1 MRQSKRPF
9 SQVLTNK
16 GLAVNAKFGVP
27 VIRFFFMRGD
37 GGASM
42 NVKFAP
48 VGESDLRSIL
58 RLDILH
64 SIKDPSHELSNS
76 QNYVSEW
83 VNTFGDNFRITVQ
96 FVVPIA
102 LPPNRKEGHCRAT
115 LDRVIERFLKISDG
129 YTERDVRGGWTDGNF
144 LFVEKS
150 IMIEVSVRLDLWAE
164 IPPIMRQ
171 VIDDIQRDLRQKCVF
186 VTIDNIPF
194 GEPIDLLQAD
204 WSKYPSFEEFGEVD
218 PDCLERRTEGEN
230 VGDREITP
238 LDLTTLKIENQVVK
252 SNSISSNVAGGNV
265 YNYNFSSGHNLSD
278 IQQLIASLEL
288 NVEKQDDPV
297 SLQEAKK
304 YKEELEQ
311 KNVDIDPFQELR
323 FAYKLVKSGDYDQA
337 EGIYKKLLRT
347 FVIDGNQYGI
357 AQVNYANGFLEMY
370 KGYHKKA
377 AEFHNK
383 AHEIFIKEGYEVSAN
398 AVEHQL
404 GNCMYYN
411 YDDVNA
417 LAVFKQHQEFKLEMG
432 QPTDVF
438 TAQFMIGVY
447 SVIRGNYVKGRRQL
461 NGCLKVFQAQDSEW
475 HITMQHLTK
484 KNIAWIEYFKGNIE
498 ACIDVFEKMVN
509 IPSISPRFK
518 SCIHA
523 GLGRIYIEIGE
534 YEKAEHNH
542 RECVKIRLLQGARLG
557 DWYEIHQFTDPNANW
572 NYPPEDLSEDRYD
585 MMWPK

>member
-1 MRQSKRPF
+1 MS
-9 SQVLTNK
+9 
-16 GLAVNAKFGVP
+16 
-27 VIRFFFMRGD
+27 
-37 GGASM
+37 
-42 NVKFAP
+42 VKFAP

-58 RLDILH
+58 RLDILD

-83 VNTFGDNFRITVQ
+83 VNTFGDNFRVTVQ
-96 FVVPIA
+96 FIVPIA

-194 GEPIDLLQAD
+194 GDPIDLLQTD

-238 LDLTTLKIENQVVK
+238 LDLTTLKIQNQVVK
-252 SNSISSNVAGGNV
+252 SNSVSSNVAGGNV

-288 NVEKQDDPV
+288 NVERQDDGK

-304 YKEELEQ
+304 YKKRLEEKE
-311 KNVDIDPFQELR
+311 VEIDPFQELN
-323 FAYKLVKSGDYDQA
+323 FAIKLIRSGEYDQA
-337 EGIYKKLLRT
+337 EGTFRKLMRT
-347 FVIDGNQYGI
+347 FAIEGNQLGI
-357 AQVNYANGFLEMY
+357 ARVNYANGFLEMY

-377 AEFHNK
+377 AEFHHK
-383 AHEIFIKEGYEVSAN
+383 AYEIFIKEGYEGWANSAQ
-398 AVEHQL
+398 HQL

-411 YDDVNA
+411 YDDENA
-417 LAVFKQHQEFKLEMG
+417 QALFKQHREFKLEMG
-432 QPTDVF
+432 HSTDVF
-438 TAQFMIGVY
+438 TAQYMIGQY
-447 SVIRGNYVKGRRQL
+447 TVIGGNYTKGRRQL
-461 NGCLKVFQAQDSEW
+461 DGCMNVFQARDSEW
-475 HITMQHLTK
+475 HLTMQQLTK
-484 KNIAWIEYFKGNIE
+484 KGLAWIDYFEGNIDS
-498 ACIDVFEKMVN
+498 CLNVFEEMLKTQ
-509 IPSISPRFK
+509 SISPRFK
-518 SCIHA
+518 SCIRA
-523 GLGRIYIEIGE
+523 GLGRIYIETGE
-534 YEKAEHNH
+534 YAKAEQNH

-557 DWYEIHQFTDPNANW
+557 DWYEKHQFTNPNADW
-572 NYPPEDLSEDRYD
+572 NYPPDDLSEERYD
-585 MMWPK
+585 LMWPK

>member
-1 MRQSKRPF
+1 MS
-9 SQVLTNK
+9 
-16 GLAVNAKFGVP
+16 
-27 VIRFFFMRGD
+27 
-37 GGASM
+37 
-42 NVKFAP
+42 VKFAP

-58 RLDILH
+58 RLDILD

-83 VNTFGDNFRITVQ
+83 VNTFGDNFRVTVQ
-96 FVVPIA
+96 FIVPIA

-194 GEPIDLLQAD
+194 GDPIDLLQTD

-238 LDLTTLKIENQVVK
+238 LDLTTLKIQNQVVK
-252 SNSISSNVAGGNV
+252 SNSVSSNVAGGNV

-288 NVEKQDDPV
+288 NVERQDDGK

-304 YKEELEQ
+304 YKKRLEEKE
-311 KNVDIDPFQELR
+311 VEIDPFQELN
-323 FAYKLVKSGDYDQA
+323 FAIKLIRSGEYDQA
-337 EGIYKKLLRT
+337 EGTFRKLMRT
-347 FVIDGNQYGI
+347 FAIEGNQLGI
-357 AQVNYANGFLEMY
+357 ARVNYANGFLEMY

-377 AEFHNK
+377 AEFHHK
-383 AHEIFIKEGYEVSAN
+383 AYEIFIKEGHEGWANSAQ
-398 AVEHQL
+398 HQL

-411 YDDVNA
+411 YDDENA
-417 LAVFKQHQEFKLEMG
+417 QALFKQNQQFKLEMG
-432 QPTDVF
+432 HSTDVF
-438 TAQFMIGVY
+438 TAQYMIGQY
-447 SVIRGNYVKGRRQL
+447 TVIRGNYTKGRRQL
-461 NGCLKVFQAQDSEW
+461 DGCMNVFQARDSEW
-475 HITMQHLTK
+475 HLTMQQLTK
-484 KNIAWIEYFKGNIE
+484 KGLAWIDYFEGNIDS
-498 ACIDVFEKMVN
+498 CLNVFEEMLKTQ
-509 IPSISPRFK
+509 SISPRFK
-518 SCIHA
+518 SCIRA
-523 GLGRIYIEIGE
+523 GLGRIYIETGE
-534 YEKAEHNH
+534 YAKAEQNH

-557 DWYEIHQFTDPNANW
+557 DWYEKHQFTNPNADW
-572 NYPPEDLSEDRYD
+572 NYPPDDLSEERYD
-585 MMWPK
+585 LMWPK

>member
-1 MRQSKRPF
+1 MHR
-9 SQVLTNK
+9 
-16 GLAVNAKFGVP
+16 
-27 VIRFFFMRGD
+27 D
-37 GGASM
+37 GGPSM
-42 NVKFAP
+42 SVKFAP

-64 SIKDPSHELSNS
+64 SIKDPSHELDNS

-83 VNTFGDNFRITVQ
+83 VNTFGDNFRVTVQ
-96 FVVPIA
+96 FIVPIA

-186 VTIDNIPF
+186 VTVDNIPF
-194 GEPIDLLQAD
+194 GDPIDLLQAD

-238 LDLTTLKIENQVVK
+238 LDLTMLKIENQVVK

-288 NVEKQDDPV
+288 NVERQDDVV
-297 SLQEAKK
+297 SLQDAKI
-304 YKEELEQ
+304 YKEKLEQ
-311 KNVDIDPFQELR
+311 QDVKIDPFQELK
-323 FAYKLVKSGDYDQA
+323 FSSKLVRSGEYDQA
-337 EGIYKKLLRT
+337 EGIYKKLMRT
-347 FVIDGNQYGI
+347 FVIDGNQLGI
-357 AQVNYANGFLEMY
+357 ARVNYENGYLQMC
-370 KGYHKKA
+370 KGYHMKA
-377 AEFHNK
+377 AELHHK
-383 AHEIFIKEGYEVSAN
+383 AYEIFIKEGREEWSDA
-398 AVEHQL
+398 AQHQL
-404 GNCMYYN
+404 GNCMFYN
-411 YDDVNA
+411 YDDVKA
-417 LAVFKQHQEFKLEMG
+417 LAFFKQHLEFKLEIG
-432 QPTDVF
+432 HSTDVF
-438 TAQFMIGVY
+438 TAQYMIGEY
-447 SVIRGNYVKGRRQL
+447 SVIGGNYAKGRRQL
-461 NGCLKVFQAQDSEW
+461 NGCLKVFQAHNSEW
-475 HITMQHLTK
+475 HIKMQNMTMKSL
-484 KNIAWIEYFKGNIE
+484 AWIDYFEGNVE
-498 ACIDVFEKMVN
+498 ACIDVFERMID

-518 SCIHA
+518 SCMHA
-523 GLGRIYIEIGE
+523 GLGRIYIETGE
-534 YEKAEHNH
+534 YAKAEQNH
-542 RECVKIRLLQGARLG
+542 RECVRIRLLQGARIG
-557 DWYEIHQFTDPNANW
+557 DWYEKHQLTDPNADW

>member
-1 MRQSKRPF
+1 MS
-9 SQVLTNK
+9 
-16 GLAVNAKFGVP
+16 
-27 VIRFFFMRGD
+27 
-37 GGASM
+37 
-42 NVKFAP
+42 VKFAP

-58 RLDILH
+58 RLDILD

-83 VNTFGDNFRITVQ
+83 VNTFGDNFRVTVQ
-96 FVVPIA
+96 FIVPIA

-194 GEPIDLLQAD
+194 GDPIDLLQTD

-238 LDLTTLKIENQVVK
+238 LDLTTLKIQNQVVK
-252 SNSISSNVAGGNV
+252 SNSVSSNVAGGNV

-288 NVEKQDDPV
+288 NVERQDDGK

-304 YKEELEQ
+304 YKKRLEEKE
-311 KNVDIDPFQELR
+311 VEIDPFQELN
-323 FAYKLVKSGDYDQA
+323 FAIKLIRSGEYDQA
-337 EGIYKKLLRT
+337 EGTFRKLMRT
-347 FVIDGNQYGI
+347 FAIEGNQLGI
-357 AQVNYANGFLEMY
+357 ARVNYANGFLEMY

-377 AEFHNK
+377 AEFHHK
-383 AHEIFIKEGYEVSAN
+383 AYEIFIKEGHEGWANSAQ
-398 AVEHQL
+398 HQL

-411 YDDVNA
+411 YDDENA
-417 LAVFKQHQEFKLEMG
+417 QALFKQNQQFKLEMG
-432 QPTDVF
+432 HSTDVF
-438 TAQFMIGVY
+438 TAQYMIGQY
-447 SVIRGNYVKGRRQL
+447 TVIGGNYTKGRRQL
-461 NGCLKVFQAQDSEW
+461 DGCMNVFQARDSEW
-475 HITMQHLTK
+475 HLTMQQLTK
-484 KNIAWIEYFKGNIE
+484 KGLAWIDYFEGNIDS
-498 ACIDVFEKMVN
+498 CLNVFEEMLKTQ
-509 IPSISPRFK
+509 SISPRFK
-518 SCIHA
+518 SCIRA
-523 GLGRIYIEIGE
+523 GLGRIYIETGE
-534 YEKAEHNH
+534 YAKAEQNH

-557 DWYEIHQFTDPNANW
+557 DWYEKHQFTNPNADW
-572 NYPPEDLSEDRYD
+572 NYPPDDLSEERYD
-585 MMWPK
+585 LMWPK

>member
-1 MRQSKRPF
+1 MYKD
-9 SQVLTNK
+9 N
-16 GLAVNAKFGVP
+16 
-27 VIRFFFMRGD
+27 
-37 GGASM
+37 GASM
-42 NVKFAP
+42 SVKFAP

-83 VNTFGDNFRITVQ
+83 VNTFGDNFRVTVQ
-96 FVVPIA
+96 FIVPIA

-129 YTERDVRGGWTDGNF
+129 YTEQDVRGGWTDGNF

-186 VTIDNIPF
+186 VTVDNIPF
-194 GEPIDLLQAD
+194 GDPIDLLQTD

-238 LDLTTLKIENQVVK
+238 LELTTLKIENQVVK
-252 SNSISSNVAGGNV
+252 SNSVSSNVAGGNV

-323 FAYKLVKSGDYDQA
+323 FAYKLVRSGEYDQA
-337 EGIYKKLLRT
+337 EGIYKKLLRK

-357 AQVNYANGFLEMY
+357 ARVNYANGYLEMS
-370 KGYHKKA
+370 KGHHKKA
-377 AEFHNK
+377 AEFHHK
-383 AHEIFIKEGYEVSAN
+383 AYEILIKEGYEHWAN
-398 AVEHQL
+398 AAQHQL

-417 LAVFKQHQEFKLEMG
+417 LAMFKQNQEFELEIG
-432 QPTDVF
+432 DSTNVF
-438 TAQFMIGVY
+438 TTQFMIGTY
-447 SVIRGNYVKGRRQL
+447 SVIGGNFAKGRRQL
-461 NGCLKVFQAQDSEW
+461 KGCLNVFQAQDSEW
-475 HITMQHLTK
+475 HIGMQAYVKETL
-484 KNIAWIEYFKGNIE
+484 AWIDYFEGNIE
-498 ACIDVFEKMVN
+498 ACLDVFEKLLDD
-509 IPSISPRFK
+509 PSLNHRAK

-523 GLGRIYIEIGE
+523 GLGRIYIETGE
-534 YEKAEHNH
+534 YAKAEQNH
-542 RECVKIRLLQGARLG
+542 RECVRIRLLQGARIG
-557 DWYEIHQFTDPNANW
+557 DWYEKHQFTDPNADW